1 MGLNFRKKSGK
12 IANGSRLIVPGQQ
25 YLGQKVFEPTFKNKK
40 SAPIDRDLLEQ
51 ILPFLTPPPTP
62 SVTPTNTPTNTPQ
75 PSQSPTNTPTPTQTP
90 TNTPTPTQTPTN
102 TPTPTPTPPIPFP
115 PTNISIPVVS
125 GVNSV
130 GSVLFTTNGTWTN
143 SPTSYTYQWYSLNYS
158 GGSPTLLTGAT
169 NSSYLL
175 TQSEANTYVYCE
187 VTAINLY
194 GSGVASSS
202 NSSNYIYDNDYYAIY
217 TGYTIGPPSVGQ
229 SILQNQ
235 LMLGVK
241 SSGAWVKLDYFIVCA
256 TDGDEFYALTDWKT
270 NTRNSVAYS
279 GYTFISNQ
287 GFSLDGVS
295 GYIDTQFNPFT
306 SGVNYQTLQSSRYF
320 MPYSVTSGVFDGVLT
335 TPNPFINS
343 IQLGNVVTQRINQGP
358 FDLNTAFN
366 YLNDP
371 SGPKNIPSVKS
382 IQRLGNSSLRLSNG
396 TSITARLAF
405 VTSVQNSNQ
414 LIGRSGINF
423 GNHIVAGYAMGGN
436 LVSQNTA
443 FVTAWNTYINAI

>member
-1 MGLNFRKKSGK
+1 MGLSYRKKNGK

-51 ILPFLTPPPTP
+51 ILPFLTPQPTP

-90 TNTPTPTQTPTN
+90 TNTPTPT
-102 TPTPTPTPPIPFP
+102 PTPPIPLP

-130 GSVLFTTNGTWTN
+130 GSVLLTSNGTWSN
-143 SPTSYTYQWYSLNYS
+143 SPTSFTYQWYSVNYS
-158 GGSPTLLTGAT
+158 GGSPTLITGAT

-194 GSGVASSS
+194 GSGVANSS
-202 NSSNYIYDNDYYAIY
+202 NNTNYIYDSDYYAIY

-241 SSGAWVKLDYFIVCA
+241 SSGAWAKLDYFIVCA

-279 GYTFISNQ
+279 GYTFIPNQ

-306 SGVNYQTLQSSRYF
+306 SGVNYQTSQSSRYF
-320 MPYSVTSGVFDGVLT
+320 MPYSVTSGVFDGIGT
-335 TPNPFINS
+335 TPNSYINS
-343 IQLGNVVTQRINQGP
+343 FQLGNSLAQRINQGP

-382 IQRLGNSSLRLSNG
+382 IQRLGSQSLRLSNG
-396 TSITARLAF
+396 TSITARLSF
-405 VTSVQNSNQ
+405 VTSVQNNNQ
-414 LIGRSGINF
+414 FIGRSGINF
-423 GNHIVAGYAMGGN
+423 GNHIVAGYAMGGY
-436 LVSQNTA
+436 LGSQNTA